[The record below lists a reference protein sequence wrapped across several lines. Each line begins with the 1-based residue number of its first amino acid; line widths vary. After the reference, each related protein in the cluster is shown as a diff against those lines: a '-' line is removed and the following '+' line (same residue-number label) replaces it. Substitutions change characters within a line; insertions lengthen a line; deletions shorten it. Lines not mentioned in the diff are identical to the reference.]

1 MPILQRILSV
11 HREGLRVRQMA
22 EQDLNAIAFPTLT
35 ETQVAVLARYAGAAP
50 KKFPA
55 GQALFHAGDRD
66 PKFYVIRSG
75 EIEIVDVTGEQ
86 PKTLRVQG
94 PGNFTGDVGHLTGS
108 PKIVSAI
115 ARSDCEVFEIS
126 EIKLR
131 EILNQDPQ
139 LSDIIL
145 QAFIAR
151 RQLIRESPDF
161 TGLRVIG
168 SRYSRDTFRIRDFL
182 AKNRVLFKWFDLEE
196 DPAVAQFLQ
205 QIGVSEAETPVV
217 TCAHCLLLRN
227 PSNRELAEAIGIRRA
242 VEHTVYDLVIVGS
255 GPAGLAAAVYGA
267 SEGLN
272 TIVLEHT
279 APGGQAGSSM
289 RIENYL
295 GFPTGITGSELA
307 ERAALQADK
316 FGARISI
323 ATPVTKLSFDNAY
336 SVLELEGGENVVAK
350 CLLIATGAEYRRL
363 EVEHCS
369 RFEGAGVY
377 YAATPNEAQM
387 CHGADV
393 ILVGGGNSAG
403 QAAVYLSQNARK
415 VFLLIRGEDLC
426 KNMSSYLAHRIMNT
440 PNIELRRCTEVVRM
454 NGDGYLSSIE
464 ILNKTTGE
472 SETLATAALF
482 SFIGASPRT
491 GWLPPEIEKDEK
503 DFVRTGID
511 VDDSPRW
518 TLKRQPFLLET
529 SRPGV
534 FAAGDVRSGSV
545 KRVASAV
552 GEGAMAV
559 QFVHEYLKT
568 M

>member
-1 MPILQRILSV
+1 
-11 HREGLRVRQMA
+11 MA
-22 EQDLNAIAFPTLT
+22 AQDLNAMAFPKLT
-35 ETQVAVLARYAGAAP
+35 EEQIRQLARYAGAST
-50 KKFPA
+50 KTFHA
-55 GQALFHAGDRD
+55 GEALFRAGDRD
-66 PKFYVIRSG
+66 PKFFVIKSG
-75 EIEIVDVTGEQ
+75 ELEIIDVTGDQ
-86 PKTLRVQG
+86 PKTIRVQG
-94 PGNFTGDVGHLTGS
+94 PGDFTGDVGHLTGS
-108 PKIVSAI
+108 PKVVSAI
-115 ARSDCEVFEIS
+115 ARSDCEVYEMS
-126 EIKLR
+126 EAELR
-131 EILNQDPQ
+131 KVLNQDPE
-139 LSDIIL
+139 LSDLIL

-151 RQLIRESPDF
+151 RQLMRESPEF

-182 AKNRVLFKWFDLEE
+182 AKNRVLFTWLDLEG
-196 DPAVAQFLQ
+196 DPAVKQVLQ
-205 QIGVSEAETPVV
+205 QFGVTEADTPIVA
-217 TCAHCLLLRN
+217 CAHCLVLRN
-227 PSNRELAEAIGIRRA
+227 PSNRELAEKIGIRRP
-242 VEHTVYDLVIVGS
+242 VDHTVYDLAIVGS

-307 ERAALQADK
+307 DRAVLQADK
-316 FGARISI
+316 FGANISVP
-323 ATPVTKLSFDNAY
+323 TPVTKVSFDKTY
-336 SVLELEGGENVVAK
+336 SVLELVDGENVVAK

-363 EVEHCS
+363 EVEDCS

-387 CHGADV
+387 CCGSDV
-393 ILVGGGNSAG
+393 VLVGGGNSAG
-403 QAAVYLSQNARK
+403 QAAVYLSQNVRK
-415 VFLLIRGEDLC
+415 VFLLIRGDDLC
-426 KNMSSYLAHRIMNT
+426 KSMSSYLAHRIMNT
-440 PNIELRRCTEVVRM
+440 PNIEILRCTEVLRM
-454 NGDGYLSSIE
+454 NGDRHLSSVE

-472 SETLATAALF
+472 KRTLATNALF
-482 SFIGASPRT
+482 SFIGATPRT
-491 GWLPPEIEKDEK
+491 DWLPSEIEKDEK
-503 DFVRTGID
+503 HFVRTGIELG
-511 VDDSPRW
+511 DSRHW

-552 GEGAMAV
+552 GEGSMAV

>member
-1 MPILQRILSV
+1 
-11 HREGLRVRQMA
+11 MA
-22 EQDLNAIAFPTLT
+22 AQDLNAMAFPKLT
-35 ETQVAVLARYAGAAP
+35 EEQIRQLARYAGTST
-50 KKFPA
+50 KTFHA
-55 GQALFHAGDRD
+55 GEALFRAGDRD
-66 PKFYVIRSG
+66 PKFFVIKSG
-75 EIEIVDVTGEQ
+75 ELEIIDVTGDQ
-86 PKTLRVQG
+86 PKTIRVQG
-94 PGNFTGDVGHLTGS
+94 PGDFTGDVGHLTGS
-108 PKIVSAI
+108 PKVVSAI
-115 ARSDCEVFEIS
+115 ARSDCEVYEMS
-126 EIKLR
+126 ETELR
-131 EILNQDPQ
+131 KVLNQDPE
-139 LSDIIL
+139 LSDLIL

-151 RQLIRESPDF
+151 RQLMRESPEF

-182 AKNRVLFKWFDLEE
+182 AKNRVLFTWLDLEG
-196 DPAVAQFLQ
+196 DPAVNQLLQ
-205 QIGVSEAETPVV
+205 QFGVTEAETPIVA
-217 TCAHCLLLRN
+217 CAHCLVLRN
-227 PSNRELAEAIGIRRA
+227 PSNRELAEKIGIRRP
-242 VEHTVYDLVIVGS
+242 VEHTVYDLAIVGS

-267 SEGLN
+267 SEGLR

-307 ERAALQADK
+307 DRAVLQADK
-316 FGARISI
+316 FGAQISVP
-323 ATPVTKLSFDNAY
+323 TPVTKLIFDKTY

-350 CLLIATGAEYRRL
+350 CLLVATGAEYRRL

-387 CHGADV
+387 CRGSDV
-393 ILVGGGNSAG
+393 VLVGGGNSAG
-403 QAAVYLSQNARK
+403 QAAVYLSQNVRK
-415 VFLLIRGEDLC
+415 VFLVLRGDDLC
-426 KNMSSYLAHRIMNT
+426 KSMSSYLAHRIMNT
-440 PNIELRRCTEVVRM
+440 PNIEILRCTEVISM
-454 NGDGYLSSIE
+454 NGDGHLSSVE

-472 SETLATAALF
+472 KKTLPIAALF
-482 SFIGASPRT
+482 SFIGATPRT
-491 GWLPPEIEKDEK
+491 DWLPSEIEKDEK
-503 DFVRTGID
+503 HFVRTGFD
-511 VDDSPRW
+511 LGDSRQW

>member
-1 MPILQRILSV
+1 
-11 HREGLRVRQMA
+11 MA
-22 EQDLNAIAFPTLT
+22 VDQDLNTIAFPTLS
-35 ETQVAVLARYAGAAP
+35 EAQVAQLGRYSGAP
-50 KKFPA
+50 LKKFRA
-55 GQALFHAGDRD
+55 GEALFRAGDREF
-66 PKFYVIRSG
+66 KFFVVKSG
-75 EIEIVDVTGEQ
+75 ELEIVDVTGDK
-86 PKTLRVQG
+86 PKTLVTHHA
-94 PGNFTGDVGHLTGS
+94 GNFTGDVSHLTGN
-108 PKIVSAI
+108 PAMVSCI
-115 ARSDCEVFEIS
+115 AKTDCEVVEIS
-126 EIKLR
+126 GATLR
-131 EILNQDPQ
+131 QILNQDPQ
-139 LSDIIL
+139 LSDVIL

-151 RQLIRESPDF
+151 RQLMRESGEF

-182 AKNRVLFKWFDLEE
+182 AKNRVLFTWLDLEG
-196 DPAVAQFLQ
+196 DPAVSQVLQ
-205 QIGVSEAETPVV
+205 QFGVSEAETPIVA
-217 TCAHCLLLRN
+217 CAHCLLLRN
-227 PSNRELAEAIGIRRA
+227 PSNRELAEAIGIRRP
-242 VEHTVYDLVIVGS
+242 VEHTVYDLAIVGS

-307 ERAALQADK
+307 DRAVLQADK

-323 ATPVTKLSFDNAY
+323 PTPVTKLAFDKAY

-363 EVEHCS
+363 DVEHCS

-377 YAATPNEAQM
+377 YAATANEAQM
-387 CHGADV
+387 CRGSDV
-393 ILVGGGNSAG
+393 VLVGGGNSAG

-415 VFLLIRGEDLC
+415 VLLLIRGDDLC
-426 KNMSSYLAHRIMNT
+426 KSMSSYLAHRIMNT
-440 PNIELRRCTEVVRM
+440 PNIEILRCTEVTRM
-454 NGDGYLSSIE
+454 AGDGHLSSIE
-464 ILNKTTGE
+464 VVDKVTGE
-472 SETLATAALF
+472 KRTLETGAVF
-482 SFIGASPRT
+482 SFIGATPRT
-491 GWLPPEIEKDEK
+491 DWLPVEIEKDEK
-503 DFVRTGID
+503 HFVRTGIELAE
-511 VDDSPRW
+511 SPRW

-552 GEGAMAV
+552 GEGSMAV
-559 QFVHEYLKT
+559 QFVHEFLKA